1 MFNSKTTAG
10 MITDK
15 LLEQVK
21 QEEQHYPSLKE
32 LSHADLSF
40 WVDHVGL
47 THFQGTIMVHALEG
61 REVKKAD
68 YGASAGS
75 ASALGATFKT
85 PAADLPG
92 FSMPNSTPAVLH
104 HSACVNHSLID

>member
-1 MFNSKTTAG
+1 

-47 THFQGTIMVHALEG
+47 THFQSTIMVHALEG

-75 ASALGATFKT
+75 ASALGATFMT
-85 PAADLPG
+85 PAAYLPG
-92 FSMPNSTPAVLH
+92 FSRRNSTPAVLH
-104 HSACVNHSLID
+104 PPACVNHSLID